1 MTSTWEEI
9 LCFIVHEAGWHFP
22 KELSHDTQG
31 IGGSTP
37 EDAGAWEQRCSTGMD
52 VSQGHCCGGT
62 VGTGLAQLW
71 QSPLVCRGTLSSWGF
86 PTSFGAE
93 VWGSHWPV
101 PGRDLG
107 GFSAPAGPGLVP
119 ESVWNCFQDLTP
131 LLPKRSHLFSA
142 QNFSGVL
149 SGPAG
154 APCLLG
160 VGSDP
165 FCPLVFS
172 IHFPHGTRLQT
183 LTGQCRRGLRGIC
196 LASSHEQPGALLQ
209 GLGSPWHC
217 HRESKRKPLP
227 SSSPQPSS
235 RFMAEGHASFLAEQM
250 GLRQDALWVQAPD
263 SPHLHSGASVRL
275 SLGNGLQSS
284 DNCTIRCPAYLRHL
298 T

>member
-1 MTSTWEEI
+1 
-9 LCFIVHEAGWHFP
+9 
-22 KELSHDTQG
+22 
-31 IGGSTP
+31 
-37 EDAGAWEQRCSTGMD
+37 MD

-107 GFSAPAGPGLVP
+107 RFSAPAGPGLVP

-131 LLPKRSHLFSA
+131 LLPKRSRLFLA

-183 LTGQCRRGLRGIC
+183 PTGQCRRGLRGIC
-196 LASSHEQPGALLQ
+196 LASSHEQPGAFSRDLALH
-209 GLGSPWHC
+209 GIVIGKARESPCLPAAPSPALISWPRDTPHSWPSRWDSGRTLPGFRPLTPPTSIRAPLWVSPWGMACKVQTTALLGVQPTSDISPEAVACWDC
-217 HRESKRKPLP
+217 HDSATDGG
-227 SSSPQPSS
+227 SNS
-235 RFMAEGHASFLAEQM
+235 RH
-250 GLRQDALWVQAPD
+250 
-263 SPHLHSGASVRL
+263 
-275 SLGNGLQSS
+275 
-284 DNCTIRCPAYLRHL
+284 
-298 T
+298 